1 MQQVCSIARFNCFL
15 VQSRQVF
22 LFAPRWPGGPSA
34 GAAGAGDHGGM
45 AMLRILLPPH
55 LVWAGLDQGK
65 ILLFFGEICLLTF
78 VYLIAVP
85 SDEVALAEERA
96 QVHGRLHPH
105 VIISMKASN
114 KRERKRKIKFGA
126 EILLRYTHTYIVRTY
141 VGRKRQ
147 KIGLFPKKQS
157 GRKNKE
163 NGGKT
168 YMLQQEFRKT

>member
-1 MQQVCSIARFNCFL
+1 MPVSIVSL
-15 VQSRQVF
+15 SK
-22 LFAPRWPGGPSA
+22 A
-34 GAAGAGDHGGM
+34 GKSSSSLH
-45 AMLRILLPPH
+45 
-55 LVWAGLDQGK
+55 AGLVG
-65 ILLFFGEICLLTF
+65 LLLVLLVLATMAVWLCYAYFFPHTWSGQVLIKVRYYYFFGEICLLTF
-78 VYLIAVP
+78 VCLIAVP